1 MNSFAKVLLTV
12 IAVPLGIVGAL
23 LLTPLIALRLLFE
36 LPACIIHDI
45 WVGGYGEDDIQ

>member
-1 MNSFAKVLLTV
+1 MNRLAKVLLTI

>member
-1 MNSFAKVLLTV
+1 MNRLAKVLLTV

-36 LPACIIHDI
+36 LPACIVYDI
-45 WVGGYGEDDIQ
+45 WVGGYSGEDIL